1 MTLVY
6 LLPLGVGGLLLVVGF
21 VMSRRSQSS
30 LIEERLGLA
39 QEPVD
44 VEAADKK
51 RKSPVGEAVTR
62 ALAQRGLGAG
72 LSTQLAQADLKLTVG
87 EFLAATVI
95 IILAGAAIAYLL
107 SKSVVTVGL
116 VVIGGF
122 FLPRV
127 YLAQVRKQRLKSF
140 NDQLGDALNLL
151 VNSLRAGYSVLQA
164 MESIAHEMGPPIS
177 VEFGRVH
184 QEVQLG
190 LTMEDALA
198 HMVRRIR
205 SEDLDMTVTAINV
218 QREVGGNLAEVLDS
232 ISHTIRERVRIQG
245 EIRALTS
252 YGRGAG
258 TLLSALPVV
267 LSGLIY
273 LIQPEFMVDLFS
285 HTCGYIMVAVAVA
298 GIVLGYVVIRKI
310 VDIDV

>member
-1 MTLVY
+1 
-6 LLPLGVGGLLLVVGF
+6 
-21 VMSRRSQSS
+21 
-30 LIEERLGLA
+30 
-39 QEPVD
+39 
-44 VEAADKK
+44 
-51 RKSPVGEAVTR
+51 
-62 ALAQRGLGAG
+62 
-72 LSTQLAQADLKLTVG
+72 
-87 EFLAATVI
+87 
-95 IILAGAAIAYLL
+95 
-107 SKSVVTVGL
+107 
-116 VVIGGF
+116 
-122 FLPRV
+122 
-127 YLAQVRKQRLKSF
+127 
-140 NDQLGDALNLL
+140 
-151 VNSLRAGYSVLQA
+151 
-164 MESIAHEMGPPIS
+164 
-177 VEFGRVH
+177 VH